1 MTNENKEFLY
11 TLYDRNLV
19 NCAIEESKE
28 LYKEYDAEFLC
39 EMLTTDDM
47 LSDKTEVL

>member
-28 LYKEYDAEFLC
+28 LYKNANLYFLTKIK
-39 EMLTTDDM
+39 M
-47 LSDKTEVL
+47 S